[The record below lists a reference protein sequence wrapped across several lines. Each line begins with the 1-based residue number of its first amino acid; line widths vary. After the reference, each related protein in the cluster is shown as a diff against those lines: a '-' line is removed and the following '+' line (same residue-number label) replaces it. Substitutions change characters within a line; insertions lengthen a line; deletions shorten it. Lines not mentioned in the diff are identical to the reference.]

1 MANYATNC
9 SGRDSPSHMR
19 VAMYLFLVCLSGVGG
34 CAAKSQPEALPQP
47 SRPVSVGGDSDA
59 HGCKASAGY
68 TWCAKENRCVR
79 PWELAKEKGF
89 DNSGE
94 GFKRYCTGGT

>member
-1 MANYATNC
+1 
-9 SGRDSPSHMR
+9 MR
-19 VAMYLFLVCLSGVGG
+19 VALFLMVACLSGIGG
-34 CAAKSQPEALPQP
+34 CAAKSQPEESPPQP
-47 SRPVSVGGDSDA
+47 SHSVAVGGDSDA

-89 DNSGE
+89 DVAGD